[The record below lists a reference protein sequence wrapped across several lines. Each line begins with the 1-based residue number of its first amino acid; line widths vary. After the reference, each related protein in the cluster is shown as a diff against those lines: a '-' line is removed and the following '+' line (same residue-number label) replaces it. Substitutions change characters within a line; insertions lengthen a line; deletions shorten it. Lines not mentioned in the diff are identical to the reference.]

1 MKKLLLNYKSINCA
15 FLLILVGANT
25 VSGQTV
31 FEETFGT
38 TLNAVYTGGTS
49 TPIINY
55 TAVTTSSNAISTV
68 SVSTS
73 TDMYLNFSAKAIS
86 ATNSI
91 LTSGST
97 AVTLSAANALILVGQ
112 IVSGTG
118 IPNNTTVTA
127 VSGASVT
134 LSAAATAT
142 STTTTLSFYNLSNRC
157 SLTAPFSNITTG
169 LNTSLTNNTSLVTWS
184 VNMKASRAM
193 SSSSNTYADGSY
205 YLAVVLCATG
215 SYLTATN
222 TNGYALILQRSLD
235 NAAGFNPGAVRLVK
249 FQNGIGSQALGS
261 VVSNALLTTPALNAG
276 AAATATAPNNLSLK
290 VVYNPDFDSWQLFY
304 REDAS
309 PTIFVD
315 PSSGTF
321 LSAGSAVIDAEYTS
335 TAMTHFGYL
344 AGLSTSANVQNQMQI
359 DNFKINLSAIPAF
372 TPAPVVEKRQ
382 AFSSTSNPT
391 VANLVA
397 TGTNV
402 KWFAAAIGGTQLA
415 TNTPLTYTNFYAS
428 QTINGTE
435 SERAACQVF
444 VGDIALRTL
453 PFHENFSNYTIGD
466 KLILMNNGATTA
478 VDTNQGTG
486 LGSWTMTPSSNIT
499 DDVIIVSSPTWTNIV
514 LPAATGNAIS
524 FVGSGIDPELKF
536 TDTTS
541 GSLYSSF
548 LFNAVDAPSSIV
560 ASTTTDANYST
571 PTGFYSFMA
580 LSPST
585 VTPGTFNNDYASAL
599 MFRKNIVS
607 GKYNL
612 GLSKSS
618 SETECVWSAT
628 EYDFN
633 TQHLIVISYENIG
646 DATATNQVSKLWINP
661 TTNTTPLPPP
671 TLTQNNPTTSV
682 SRNNIDRI
690 KILQAS
696 SSSTPTLIIDEIR
709 VANNWGQALGG
720 AATLG
725 LVNNSISK
733 LSIYPNPVT
742 NGELFISST
751 SNLEKE
757 VIIYTTLGQKVLQDK
772 TVSEAVN
779 VSTLT
784 PGTYFVKITE
794 AGLTTTKKLIIK

>member
-15 FLLILVGANT
+15 FLLMLVGANT

-38 TLNAVYTGGTS
+38 SLNAAYTGGTS
-49 TPIINY
+49 IPALNY
-55 TAVTTSSNAISTV
+55 TVATTSSNAISTV
-68 SVSTS
+68 SVSPS
-73 TDMYLNFSAKAIS
+73 TDMYLNFSAKAIT
-86 ATNSI
+86 ALNST
-91 LTSGST
+91 LTTGST

-112 IVSGTG
+112 IVSGAG
-118 IPNNTTVTA
+118 IASNTTVTA
-127 VSGASVT
+127 VNGTSVT
-134 LSAAATAT
+134 LSLAATAT

-157 SLTAPFSNITTG
+157 SLTAPFSNITPG
-169 LNTSLTNNTSLVTWS
+169 LNTTLTSNTSLVTWS
-184 VNMKASRAM
+184 VNMKASRTM

-215 SYLTATN
+215 SDLTAAN
-222 TNGYALILQRSLD
+222 TNGYALILQRSID
-235 NAAGFNPGAVRLVK
+235 NAAGVNPGAVRLVK

-261 VVSNALLTTPALNAG
+261 IVSSALITTPALNAG
-276 AAATATAPNNLSLK
+276 AAPSAAAPNNLSLK
-290 VVYNPDFDSWQLFY
+290 VAYNPDFDSWQLFY

-309 PTIFVD
+309 ATTFVD
-315 PSSGTF
+315 PSTGTF
-321 LSAGSAVIDAEYTS
+321 LSAGSAVVDATYT
-335 TAMTHFGYL
+335 TTPVTHFGYL
-344 AGLSTSANVQNQMQI
+344 AGLSTSTSVANQMQI

-372 TPAPVVEKRQ
+372 TPPPVVEKRQ
-382 AFSSTSNPT
+382 SFSSTSNPT

-402 KWFAAAIGGTQLA
+402 KWFAAATGGTQLA

-428 QTINGTE
+428 QTLNGTE
-435 SERAACQVF
+435 SERTACQVF

-466 KLILMNNGATTA
+466 KLILINNNGLS
-478 VDTNQGTG
+478 GTG
-486 LGSWTMTPSSNIT
+486 LGFWSVSDQTTAFTAAT
-499 DDVIIVSSPTWTNIV
+499 DDALIAEQPSTWTSSV
-514 LPAATGNAIS
+514 LPTPGGNAVT
-524 FVGSGIDPELKF
+524 FDKSGIDPQI
-536 TDTTS
+536 
-541 GSLYSSF
+541 
-548 LFNAVDAPSSIV
+548 LFNAPTTGSVYASCLFMVTNLNAITNLSVSTPLGTNPETYLGPGHFFSLANYLGALQTNAYTAAVYLKTSTADATKFNIGINASPADIIV
-560 ASTTTDANYST
+560 ANDIIWDSTDYSVNTPITIVTNYS
-571 PTGFYSFMA
+571 YDN
-580 LSPST
+580 LS
-585 VTPGTFNNDYASAL
+585 
-599 MFRKNIVS
+599 
-607 GKYNL
+607 
-612 GLSKSS
+612 
-618 SETECVWSAT
+618 
-628 EYDFN
+628 
-633 TQHLIVISYENIG
+633 
-646 DATATNQVSKLWINP
+646 SKLWINP
-661 TTNTTPLPPP
+661 TSNSTEPTPNAVTLPRTVALAVDRVRLTQQSSATTPFI
-671 TLTQNNPTTSV
+671 TL
-682 SRNNIDRI
+682 
-690 KILQAS
+690 
-696 SSSTPTLIIDEIR
+696 DEIR

-772 TVSEAVN
+772 TVSEAIN

>member
-25 VSGQTV
+25 VSGQTTV
-31 FEETFGT
+31 FEETFGSS
-38 TLNAVYTGGTS
+38 LNAAYTGGTS
-49 TPIINY
+49 NPAVNY

-68 SVSTS
+68 SVSPS
-73 TDMYLNFSAKAIS
+73 TDMYLNFAAKTTTTAANS
-86 ATNSI
+86 SLTN
-91 LTSGST
+91 GST
-97 AVTLSAANALILVGQ
+97 AVTLSAANALIQVGQ
-112 IVSGTG
+112 VVTGTG
-118 IPNNTTVTA
+118 IASNTTVTA
-127 VSGASVT
+127 VNGTSLT
-134 LSAAATAT
+134 LSAAATS

-215 SYLTATN
+215 SDLTATN

-235 NAAGFNPGAVRLVK
+235 NATGFNPGAVRLVK

-276 AAATATAPNNLSLK
+276 AVATATAPNNLSLK

-344 AGLSTSANVQNQMQI
+344 AGLSASANVANQLQI

-391 VANLVA
+391 VDNLVA

-402 KWFAAAIGGTQLA
+402 KWFAAATGGTQLA

-466 KLILMNNGATTA
+466 KLLLINNNGLS
-478 VDTNQGTG
+478 GTG
-486 LGSWTMTPSSNIT
+486 LGFWSVSDQTTTFTAAS
-499 DDVIIVSSPTWTNIV
+499 DDALIAAQPTTWTSSV
-514 LPAATGNAIS
+514 LPTPGGNALT
-524 FVGSGIDPELKF
+524 FDKSGIDPQI
-536 TDTTS
+536 
-541 GSLYSSF
+541 
-548 LFNAVDAPSSIV
+548 LFNAPNTGSVYASCLFMVTNLNAITNLSASVPLGTNPETYLGPGHFFSLANYLGALQTNAYTAAVYLKTSSTDATKFNIGINASPADIIV
-560 ASTTTDANYST
+560 ANDIIWDSTDYTVNTPITIVTNYS
-571 PTGFYSFMA
+571 Y
-580 LSPST
+580 
-585 VTPGTFNNDYASAL
+585 D
-599 MFRKNIVS
+599 
-607 GKYNL
+607 NL
-612 GLSKSS
+612 
-618 SETECVWSAT
+618 
-628 EYDFN
+628 
-633 TQHLIVISYENIG
+633 I
-646 DATATNQVSKLWINP
+646 SKLWINP
-661 TTNTTPLPPP
+661 TSNSTEPTPNAVTLPRTVALAVDKVRLTQQSTATTPFI
-671 TLTQNNPTTSV
+671 TL
-682 SRNNIDRI
+682 
-690 KILQAS
+690 
-696 SSSTPTLIIDEIR
+696 DEIR
-709 VANNWGQALGG
+709 VANNWGQVLGG

-725 LVNNSISK
+725 LENNSISNMN
-733 LSIYPNPVT
+733 IYPNPVS
-742 NGELFISST
+742 NGKLFISSS

-757 VIIYTTLGQKVLQDK
+757 VTIYNTLGQQVLQDK
-772 TVSEAVN
+772 TTTDGIN
-779 VSTLT
+779 VSTLNK
-784 PGTYFVKITE
+784 GTYFVKITE
-794 AGLTTTKKLIIK
+794 DGKTATKKLVIQ

>member
-25 VSGQTV
+25 VSGQTTV
-31 FEETFGT
+31 FEETFGSS
-38 TLNAVYTGGTS
+38 LNAAYTGGTS
-49 TPIINY
+49 NPAVNY

-68 SVSTS
+68 SVSPS
-73 TDMYLNFSAKAIS
+73 TDMYLNFAAKTTTTAANS
-86 ATNSI
+86 SLTN
-91 LTSGST
+91 GST
-97 AVTLSAANALILVGQ
+97 AVTLSAANALIQVGQ
-112 IVSGTG
+112 VVTGTG
-118 IPNNTTVTA
+118 IASNTTVTA
-127 VSGASVT
+127 VNGTSLT
-134 LSAAATAT
+134 LSAAATS

-215 SYLTATN
+215 SDLTATN

-235 NAAGFNPGAVRLVK
+235 NATGFNPGAVRLVK

-276 AAATATAPNNLSLK
+276 AVATATAPNNLSLK

-344 AGLSTSANVQNQMQI
+344 AGLSTSANVANQLQI

-402 KWFAAAIGGTQLA
+402 KWFAAATGGTQLA

-444 VGDIALRTL
+444 VGDTALRTL
-453 PFHENFSNYTIGD
+453 PFHENFNNYTIGD
-466 KLILMNNGATTA
+466 KLLLINNNGLS
-478 VDTNQGTG
+478 GTG
-486 LGSWTMTPSSNIT
+486 LGFWSVSDQTTTFTAAS
-499 DDVIIVSSPTWTNIV
+499 DDALIAAQPTTWTSSV
-514 LPAATGNAIS
+514 LPTPGGNALT
-524 FVGSGIDPELKF
+524 FDKSGIDPQI
-536 TDTTS
+536 
-541 GSLYSSF
+541 
-548 LFNAVDAPSSIV
+548 LFNAPTTGSVYASCLFMVTNLNAITNLSASVPLGTNPETYLGPGHFFSLANYLGALQTNAYTAAVYLKTSSTDATKFNIGINASPADVIV
-560 ASTTTDANYST
+560 ANDIIWDSTDYTVNTPITIVTNYS
-571 PTGFYSFMA
+571 Y
-580 LSPST
+580 
-585 VTPGTFNNDYASAL
+585 D
-599 MFRKNIVS
+599 
-607 GKYNL
+607 NL
-612 GLSKSS
+612 
-618 SETECVWSAT
+618 
-628 EYDFN
+628 
-633 TQHLIVISYENIG
+633 I
-646 DATATNQVSKLWINP
+646 SKLWINP
-661 TTNTTPLPPP
+661 TSNSTEPTPNAVTLPRTVALAVDRVRLTQQSSATTPFI
-671 TLTQNNPTTSV
+671 TL
-682 SRNNIDRI
+682 
-690 KILQAS
+690 
-696 SSSTPTLIIDEIR
+696 DEIR

-725 LVNNSISK
+725 IVNNSASN
-733 LSIYPNPVT
+733 LSIYPNPIS
-742 NGELFISST
+742 NGKLFISSS
-751 SNLEKE
+751 SNLEKD
-757 VIIYTTLGQKVLQDK
+757 VVIYTTLGQQVLQDK
-772 TVSEAVN
+772 TVSEAIN
-779 VSTLT
+779 VSTLSQ
-784 PGTYFVKITE
+784 GTYFVKITE

>member
-25 VSGQTV
+25 VSGQTTV
-31 FEETFGT
+31 FEETFGSS
-38 TLNAVYTGGTS
+38 LNAAYTGGTS
-49 TPIINY
+49 NPAVNY

-68 SVSTS
+68 SVSPS
-73 TDMYLNFSAKAIS
+73 TDMYLNFAAKTTTTAANS
-86 ATNSI
+86 SLTN
-91 LTSGST
+91 GST
-97 AVTLSAANALILVGQ
+97 AVTLSAANALIQVGQ
-112 IVSGTG
+112 VVTGTG
-118 IPNNTTVTA
+118 IASNTTVTA
-127 VSGASVT
+127 VNGTSLT
-134 LSAAATAT
+134 LSAAATS

-215 SYLTATN
+215 SDLTATN

-235 NAAGFNPGAVRLVK
+235 NATGFNPGAVRLVK
-249 FQNGIGSQALGS
+249 FQNGIGSQTLGS

-276 AAATATAPNNLSLK
+276 AVATATAPNNLSLK

-321 LSAGSAVIDAEYTS
+321 LSAGSAVIDTEYTS

-344 AGLSTSANVQNQMQI
+344 AGLSASANVQNQMQI

-402 KWFAAAIGGTQLA
+402 KWFAAATGGTQLA

-466 KLILMNNGATTA
+466 KLILINNNG
-478 VDTNQGTG
+478 VSGTG
-486 LGSWTMTPSSNIT
+486 LGFWSVSDQITAFTAASDDALIAAQPS
-499 DDVIIVSSPTWTNIV
+499 TWTSSV
-514 LPAATGNAIS
+514 LPTPGGNALT
-524 FVGSGIDPELKF
+524 FDKSGIDPQI
-536 TDTTS
+536 
-541 GSLYSSF
+541 
-548 LFNAVDAPSSIV
+548 LFNAPTTGSVYASCLFMVTNLNAITNVSLSTPLGTNPETYVAPGHFFSLANYLGTLQTNAYTAAVYLKTSSADATKFNIGINVSPADIIV
-560 ASTTTDANYST
+560 ANDIIWDLTDYSINTPITIVTNYS
-571 PTGFYSFMA
+571 Y
-580 LSPST
+580 
-585 VTPGTFNNDYASAL
+585 D
-599 MFRKNIVS
+599 
-607 GKYNL
+607 NL
-612 GLSKSS
+612 
-618 SETECVWSAT
+618 
-628 EYDFN
+628 
-633 TQHLIVISYENIG
+633 I
-646 DATATNQVSKLWINP
+646 SKLWINP
-661 TTNTTPLPPP
+661 TSNITEPTPNAVTLPRTVALAVDRVRLTQQSSATTPFI
-671 TLTQNNPTTSV
+671 TL
-682 SRNNIDRI
+682 
-690 KILQAS
+690 
-696 SSSTPTLIIDEIR
+696 DEIR

-725 LVNNSISK
+725 LENNSISNMN
-733 LSIYPNPVT
+733 IYPNPVS
-742 NGELFISST
+742 NGKLFISSS

-757 VIIYTTLGQKVLQDK
+757 VTIYNTLGQQVLQDK
-772 TVSEAVN
+772 TTTDGIN
-779 VSTLT
+779 VSTLNK
-784 PGTYFVKITE
+784 GTYFVKITE
-794 AGLTTTKKLIIK
+794 DGKKATKKLVIQ

>member
-25 VSGQTV
+25 VSGQTTV
-31 FEETFGT
+31 FEETFGSS
-38 TLNAVYTGGTS
+38 LNAAYTGGTS
-49 TPIINY
+49 NPAVNY

-68 SVSTS
+68 SVSPS
-73 TDMYLNFSAKAIS
+73 TDMYLNFAAKTTTTAANS
-86 ATNSI
+86 SLTN
-91 LTSGST
+91 GST
-97 AVTLSAANALILVGQ
+97 AVTLSAANALIQVGQ
-112 IVSGTG
+112 VVTGTG
-118 IPNNTTVTA
+118 IASNTTVTA
-127 VSGASVT
+127 VNGTSLT
-134 LSAAATAT
+134 LSAAATS

-215 SYLTATN
+215 SDLTATN

-235 NAAGFNPGAVRLVK
+235 NATGFNPGAVRLVK

-276 AAATATAPNNLSLK
+276 AVATATAPNNLSLK

-344 AGLSTSANVQNQMQI
+344 AGLSTSANVANQLQI

-402 KWFAAAIGGTQLA
+402 KWFAAATGGTQLA

-466 KLILMNNGATTA
+466 KLLLINNNGLS
-478 VDTNQGTG
+478 GTG
-486 LGSWTMTPSSNIT
+486 LGFWSVSDQTTTFTAAS
-499 DDVIIVSSPTWTNIV
+499 DDALIAAQPTTWTSSV
-514 LPAATGNAIS
+514 LPTPGGNALT
-524 FVGSGIDPELKF
+524 FDKSGIDPQI
-536 TDTTS
+536 
-541 GSLYSSF
+541 
-548 LFNAVDAPSSIV
+548 LFNAPNTGSVYASCLFMVTNLNAITNLSASVPLGTNPETYLGPGHFFSLANYLGALQTNAYTAAVYLKTSSTDATKFNIGINASPADIIV
-560 ASTTTDANYST
+560 ANDIIWDSTDYTVNTPITIVTNYS
-571 PTGFYSFMA
+571 Y
-580 LSPST
+580 
-585 VTPGTFNNDYASAL
+585 D
-599 MFRKNIVS
+599 
-607 GKYNL
+607 NL
-612 GLSKSS
+612 
-618 SETECVWSAT
+618 
-628 EYDFN
+628 
-633 TQHLIVISYENIG
+633 I
-646 DATATNQVSKLWINP
+646 SKLWINP
-661 TTNTTPLPPP
+661 TSNSTEPTPNAVTLPRTVALAVDKVRLTQQSTATTPFI
-671 TLTQNNPTTSV
+671 TL
-682 SRNNIDRI
+682 
-690 KILQAS
+690 
-696 SSSTPTLIIDEIR
+696 DEIR
-709 VANNWGQALGG
+709 VANNWGQVLGG

-725 LVNNSISK
+725 LENNSISNMN
-733 LSIYPNPVT
+733 IYPNPVS
-742 NGELFISST
+742 NGKLFISSS

-757 VIIYTTLGQKVLQDK
+757 VTIYNTLGQQVLQDK
-772 TVSEAVN
+772 TTTDGIN
-779 VSTLT
+779 VSTLNK
-784 PGTYFVKITE
+784 GTYFVKITE
-794 AGLTTTKKLIIK
+794 DGKTATKKLVIQ